1 MKRKKIVKYFL
12 SCFLLI
18 CSLVNYSGYCSA
30 GNNRADTLD
39 LGVNQLINN
48 YLELFSITDQ
58 NGVYHQYF
66 EARFKSLFTEDA
78 LILNFLQGTTRYNQ
92 LITLDD
98 YIKIALEESENKII
112 RPGVSGFTISQRL
125 RSDNPGFY
133 TYKVSLNK
141 IIHTYS
147 KLNYENLYNSE
158 IELEIELIADEKNH
172 KFWIKSIKPRLPR
185 VVHLDYNVYYTDR
198 RPAQNQLLYFS
209 YFDEESGKEI
219 TRPRYTNHQGLI
231 SISNLPEHAEVKIGT
246 DENIEVLL
254 NVTKTARQW
263 DMLSEKDRFIIL
275 SPREPLQERIIKPYK
290 LRFGSKYHFP
300 ILYAIIANYRHFAF
314 ENPVIEMIP
323 DFDFYFIISRS
334 FIMRPDYAL
343 AFGYGIEYH
352 SMVIDVQTRDLVY
365 FNQQSMGPTIFQDP
379 DFKTGRVISEQYT
392 WNSLRFPFLL
402 TWIYHSNNRL
412 FESFDLSLVFRY
424 HISPRVDYSFIVEEV
439 SISDWDNYEAPDN
452 MINNSTGNF
461 LQNSPF
467 SVAAEMAFNFNL
479 YKDVFILQY
488 SIAYGL
494 SDLGNRRRLYFHAD
508 YPSGFS
514 EFYQPMFKNN
524 KLRYYNLSVGL
535 GLAIKF

>member
-1 MKRKKIVKYFL
+1 MNRKTIVKYFL

-18 CSLVNYSGYCSA
+18 CLLINHSGYCSE
-30 GNNRADTLD
+30 GNYKADTLE
-39 LGVNQLINN
+39 LRINQLINN
-48 YLELFSITDQ
+48 YLDLFSITDQ

-66 EARFKSLFTEDA
+66 EARFKDLFTEDA
-78 LILNFLQGTTRYNQ
+78 LIVNFLQGTTRYNQ
-92 LITLDD
+92 LVNLDD

-112 RPGVSGFTISQRL
+112 RPGVSEFTISQRS
-125 RSDNPGFY
+125 RFKKPGLY
-133 TYKVSLNK
+133 TYTVSLNK
-141 IIHTYS
+141 TIHTYS

-172 KFWIKSIKPRLPR
+172 EFSIKSIKPRLPR
-185 VVHLDYNVYYTDR
+185 VVHLDYNVYYADR

-209 YFDEESGKEI
+209 YFDEESGEEI
-219 TRPRYTNHQGLI
+219 TRTRYTNHQGLI
-231 SISNLPEHAEVKIGT
+231 SISNLPEHAEVKIST

-334 FIMRPDYAL
+334 FLMRPDFAL

-352 SMVIDVQTRDLVY
+352 STIIDVQTRDLVY

-392 WNSLRFPFLL
+392 WESLRFPFLL

-412 FESFDLSLVFRY
+412 FESFDLSLIFRY

-439 SISDWDNYEAPDN
+439 NMSDWDNYEAPDN
-452 MINNSTGNF
+452 IINNSTGNF

-479 YKDVFILQY
+479 YKDVLILQY
-488 SIAYGL
+488 SLAYGL

-508 YPSGFS
+508 YPSGIS